1 MLSNNHNGA
10 AENKVLAANV
20 LNLMT
25 VYTRDSDLSPEQL
38 AAYKPGLLLKEEYFV
53 DVTYRSRGLLGNTR
67 YAIFSNSA
75 EDIQHFEKG
84 ITWGLFT
91 IKENSYFKVLDVI
104 RHKDKNLILLMHLPE
119 KEKIW
124 EKFINDCPVKPEAFL
139 INACI
144 EKFEQD
150 CDLAPLQDLDNEEW
164 KERCSFTIGLDD
176 DGNTIFKA

>member
-1 MLSNNHNGA
+1 
-10 AENKVLAANV
+10 
-20 LNLMT
+20 MT
-25 VYTRDSDLSPEQL
+25 FG
-38 AAYKPGLLLKEEYFV
+38 KM
-53 DVTYRSRGLLGNTR
+53 
-67 YAIFSNSA
+67 
-75 EDIQHFEKG
+75 
-84 ITWGLFT
+84 
-91 IKENSYFKVLDVI
+91 DVI

-150 CDLAPLQDLDNEEW
+150 CDLAPLQDPDNEEW
-164 KERCSFTIGLDD
+164 KERCSFAIGLDD